1 MRIQLKKIICS
12 TDFSDLSNHAVKYAI
27 ALAKEFKAKLYLC
40 HIIDLSS
47 ATMYG
52 EATFAFE
59 AQSRHMEEY
68 AYHQLNAQM
77 EGQGI
82 EWQPLVTT
90 GRAADEI
97 ARLAKENSVDL
108 SIIAT
113 RGRSGLRRLVL
124 GSVTEQL
131 MRIIPCPLMAIRG
144 PDKDTPSSFDYNVS
158 YKRIL
163 VGCDFSHNSITA
175 YQYGLSIAQEFQS
188 DLYLAHVIPPF
199 VYKDLPKSINDAR
212 EKLSDDLRVELK
224 ERLEKLVP
232 AEAKNWCN
240 PKTVLLAGD
249 PHIEITKFALVQDM
263 DLIVVG
269 VKGQSLVESLLVG
282 STTDRILRGAICP
295 VLCVRDATE
304 KSD

>member
-1 MRIQLKKIICS
+1 MRIQWKKIICS

-40 HIIDLSS
+40 HVIDLSS

-68 AYHQLNAQM
+68 AYHQLNEQM
-77 EGQGI
+77 EGQEL
-82 EWQPLVTT
+82 EWEPLITT

-97 ARLAKENSVDL
+97 ARLIKENDVDL

-113 RGRSGLRRLVL
+113 RARSGLKRLVL

-131 MRIIPCPLMAIRG
+131 MRITACPIMVIRG
-144 PDKDTPSSFDYNVS
+144 PDKDTSTSFEPKVN
-158 YKRIL
+158 YKKIL
-163 VGCDFSHNSITA
+163 VGCDFSNNSIMA

-199 VYKDLPKSINDAR
+199 IYKDLPKSINETRD
-212 EKLSDDLRVELK
+212 KLSDDLRVELK
-224 ERLEKLVP
+224 NRLESLVP

-249 PHIEITKFALVQDM
+249 PHIELIKFALVQDM

-282 STTDRILRGAICP
+282 STTDRIVRGATCP
-295 VLCVRDATE
+295 VLCVRDIAE
-304 KSD
+304 KRD